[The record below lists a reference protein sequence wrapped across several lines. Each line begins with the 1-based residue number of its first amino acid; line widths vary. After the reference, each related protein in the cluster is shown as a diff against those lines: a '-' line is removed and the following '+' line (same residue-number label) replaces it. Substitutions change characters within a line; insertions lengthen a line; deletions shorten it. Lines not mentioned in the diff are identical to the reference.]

1 MKRLLVTFLVAGLA
15 VALYA
20 STAGGG
26 QQAVTPG
33 QFAALK
39 KQVATLKKQVT
50 TLNQAM
56 AIVFTCD
63 LDSAVPLTNAPA
75 LHVSNPGE
83 GTDTYMLATNKECA
97 DAINTPSGLRK
108 FHFR

>member
-1 MKRLLVTFLVAGLA
+1 VFLVAGLA

-39 KQVATLKKQVT
+39 KQVVTLQKQVKV
-50 TLNQAM
+50 LNQAM

-75 LHVSNPGE
+75 LHVTSPGE
-83 GTDTYMLATNKECA
+83 NPDAYALTTSKECA
-97 DAINTPSGLRK
+97 DAINSPSGLRK